1 MLKQSLIVGLFVVQL
16 WPLSLSAN
24 QTAPKLVPSAQA
36 NASASI
42 SKNALTEIHS
52 LMQAGRLSE
61 ASREIARQ
69 LQKPDPE
76 PTLQLLQCVV
86 QANQN
91 QTEKAIAC
99 LSALVKNRPDML
111 EAYNNLGVLHAS
123 LGQHEEAKRWL
134 TLAMQR
140 MPSLWTVHQ
149 NLQTL
154 QADLSRKA
162 YARALQAELPLKDA
176 PPRLTMLATSA
187 LTNPVKVTQSSPPAL
202 VATAPNTPAPSSPQ
216 MPASTPVAAPSS
228 TAPAFSKAE
237 VAKATAARTEAIN
250 ATKPEDQKT
259 ETIKAETPKSETTPT
274 PKPEVLKTE
283 SPQVEASKNK
293 GLDDAT
299 RLQLQTAVQAWA
311 QAWSAQNMA
320 AYFGAYAPDFT
331 PSKWTPRANWE
342 AERTSRIVGRQFVK
356 VTVNNFSFE
365 NKGSKTAVRF
375 NQVYESDNI
384 QSTHRKRLD
393 LVLIDGRWKIVRET
407 VITQ

>member
-1 MLKQSLIVGLFVVQL
+1 M
-16 WPLSLSAN
+16 
-24 QTAPKLVPSAQA
+24 LVPSAQG
-36 NASASI
+36 NATAGI
-42 SKNALTEIHS
+42 NLTAQPEIRS
-52 LMQAGRLSE
+52 LMQAGRLAE

-99 LSALVKNRPDML
+99 LSALVKAQPDML

-162 YARALQAELPLKDA
+162 YARALQAELPLKEA

-187 LTNPVKVTQSSPPAL
+187 LSNPVKVAQASPPAVV
-202 VATAPNTPAPSSPQ
+202 VATTNPPAPASPQ
-216 MPASTPVAAPSS
+216 MPASTPVVAPSS
-228 TAPAFSKAE
+228 TPPAVSKPEA
-237 VAKATAARTEAIN
+237 VKPPAARTEAIT
-250 ATKPEDQKT
+250 ATKPEVKKT
-259 ETIKAETPKSETTPT
+259 EVLKAAP
-274 PKPEVLKTE
+274 PKPEALKTE
-283 SPQVEASKNK
+283 SPEAETNKAK
-293 GLDDAT
+293 GLDEAT
-299 RLQLQTAVQAWA
+299 RQQLQAAVQAWA

-331 PSKWTPRANWE
+331 PSKWTPRATWE
-342 AERTSRIVGRQFVK
+342 AQRTSRIVGRQFVR
-356 VTVNNFSFE
+356 VSVSNFSFE

-384 QSTHRKRLD
+384 QSKHSKRLD
-393 LVLIDGRWKIVRET
+393 LVQIDGRWKIVRET
-407 VITQ
+407 VISQ

>member
-1 MLKQSLIVGLFVVQL
+1 MMKQRLLVGLLMAQL
-16 WPLSLSAN
+16 WPLTLTAN
-24 QTAPKLVPSAQA
+24 QTAPMLVPSAQG
-36 NASASI
+36 NATAGINSTAQP
-42 SKNALTEIHS
+42 EIRS
-52 LMQAGRLSE
+52 LMQAGRLAE

-91 QTEKAIAC
+91 QTDKAIAC
-99 LSALVKNRPDML
+99 LSALVKAHPDML

-162 YARALQAELPLKDA
+162 YARALQAELPLKDT

-187 LTNPVKVTQSSPPAL
+187 LSNPVKSAQVSPPTM
-202 VATAPNTPAPSSPQ
+202 VAAPESPQ
-216 MPASTPVAAPSS
+216 LLASTPVAAPSS
-228 TAPAFSKAE
+228 TPQALRKPDAAKPA
-237 VAKATAARTEAIN
+237 AARTEAIT
-250 ATKPEDQKT
+250 ATKPEFK
-259 ETIKAETPKSETTPT
+259 KAEVSKSET

-283 SPQVEASKNK
+283 SPKAETSKTK
-293 GLDDAT
+293 GLDEAT
-299 RLQLQTAVQAWA
+299 RQQLQAAVQAWA
-311 QAWSAQNMA
+311 QAWSSQNMG
-320 AYFGAYAPDFT
+320 AYFGAYAADYT
-331 PSKWTPRANWE
+331 PSKWTPRAAWE

-356 VTVNNFSFE
+356 VSVSSFSFE
-365 NKGSKTAVRF
+365 NKGPKTAVRF

-393 LVLIDGRWKIVRET
+393 MVQIDGRWKIVRET
-407 VITQ
+407 VISQ

>member
-1 MLKQSLIVGLFVVQL
+1 MMNQRLLAGFLMVQL
-16 WPLSLSAN
+16 WPLSLMAN
-24 QTAPKLVPSAQA
+24 QTAPMLVPSAQA
-36 NASASI
+36 NETASTSPT
-42 SKNALTEIHS
+42 ALPEIRS
-52 LMQAGRLSE
+52 LMQAGRLAE

-69 LQKPDPE
+69 LQKPDQE
-76 PTLQLLQCVV
+76 PTLKLLQCVV
-86 QANQN
+86 LANQN
-91 QTEKAIAC
+91 QTDKAIAC
-99 LSALVKNRPDML
+99 LSALVKAHPDML

-187 LTNPVKVTQSSPPAL
+187 LSNPVKVAQASPPTM
-202 VATAPNTPAPSSPQ
+202 VAAPASPQ
-216 MPASTPVAAPSS
+216 MPASTPVVAPSS
-228 TAPAFSKAE
+228 TPQALSKPDA
-237 VAKATAARTEAIN
+237 AKPPAARTEALT
-250 ATKPEDQKT
+250 ATKPEVQKA
-259 ETIKAETPKSETTPT
+259 EVSRAETPKSEA
-274 PKPEVLKTE
+274 LKTE
-283 SPQVEASKNK
+283 SPQAETSKTK

-299 RLQLQTAVQAWA
+299 RQQLQAAVQAWA

-320 AYFGAYAPDFT
+320 AYFGAYAPDYA
-331 PSKWTPRANWE
+331 PSKWTPRAAWE

-356 VTVNNFSFE
+356 VSVSNFSFE

-393 LVLIDGRWKIVRET
+393 LVQIDGRWKIVRET
-407 VITQ
+407 VISQ